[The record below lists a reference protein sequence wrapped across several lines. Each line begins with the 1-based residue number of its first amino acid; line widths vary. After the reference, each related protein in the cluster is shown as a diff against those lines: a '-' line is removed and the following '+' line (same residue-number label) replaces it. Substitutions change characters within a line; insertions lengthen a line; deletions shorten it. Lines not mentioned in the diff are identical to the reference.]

1 MMSLG
6 ERILIGALYLLTSMA
21 VFLVGY
27 TIFGVDTVAGIVL
40 VSIPVCLIVWYIGVI
55 IYIEL
60 DERRFKL
67 TNKKKKHWKEL
78 IK

>member
-1 MMSLG
+1 MMSVG

-27 TIFGVDTVAGIVL
+27 TIFGVDTLVGIIL
-40 VSIPVCLIVWYIGVI
+40 VSLPACLIVLYIGVI
-55 IYIEL
+55 FYIEL

-67 TNKKKKHWKEL
+67 TNKKRKNWKEL
-78 IK
+78 TK

>member
-27 TIFGVDTVAGIVL
+27 TIFGVDTLVGIIL
-40 VSIPVCLIVWYIGVI
+40 VSLPACLIVWYIGVI
-55 IYIEL
+55 FYIEL

-67 TNKKKKHWKEL
+67 TNKKRKNWKEL
-78 IK
+78 TK

>member
-1 MMSLG
+1 MMSVG

-27 TIFGVDTVAGIVL
+27 TIFGVDTLVGIIL
-40 VSIPVCLIVWYIGVI
+40 VSLPACLIVWYIGVI
-55 IYIEL
+55 FYIEL

-67 TNKKKKHWKEL
+67 TNKKRKNWKEL
-78 IK
+78 TK

>member
-27 TIFGVDTVAGIVL
+27 TIFGVDTLAGIIL
-40 VSIPVCLIVWYIGVI
+40 VALPVCLIVWYTGVI
-55 IYIEL
+55 IYVEL
-60 DERRFKL
+60 DERRVKL
-67 TNKKKKHWKEL
+67 TNKKRKNWKEL
-78 IK
+78 TK

>member
-1 MMSLG
+1 MMSVG

-27 TIFGVDTVAGIVL
+27 TIFGVDTLVGIIL
-40 VSIPVCLIVWYIGVI
+40 VSLPACLIVWYIGVI
-55 IYIEL
+55 FYIEL

-67 TNKKKKHWKEL
+67 TNKKRKNWNEL
-78 IK
+78 TK

>member
-1 MMSLG
+1 MMSVG

-27 TIFGVDTVAGIVL
+27 TIFGVDTLAGIIL
-40 VSIPVCLIVWYIGVI
+40 VSLPACLIVWYIGVI
-55 IYIEL
+55 FYIEL

-67 TNKKKKHWKEL
+67 TNKKRKNWKEL
-78 IK
+78 TK

>member
-27 TIFGVDTVAGIVL
+27 TIFGVDTLVGVIL
-40 VSIPVCLIVWYIGVI
+40 VSLPVCLIVWYIGVI

-67 TNKKKKHWKEL
+67 TNKKRKNWKEL
-78 IK
+78 TK

>member
-1 MMSLG
+1 MRSLG

-67 TNKKKKHWKEL
+67 TNKKKKNWSEL
-78 IK
+78 TK